1 MEILLYLLIFGFGL
15 FVGFLVTLGFVRKN
29 SYSGTI
35 LVTHNAGKIF
45 YSLVLD
51 DYPEKIEFKKKVI
64 FKVEAPERSSDR
76 K

>member
-1 MEILLYLLIFGFGL
+1 MEILWFVLIFILGL
-15 FVGFLVTLGFVRKN
+15 VVGFLIKLGLVRMTN
-29 SYSGTI
+29 YSGTI